1 MKILL
6 LAFLMPFGLLAQSHS
21 KNLLSFS
28 AGHTFMGSG
37 DLRGFN
43 VGFGFQKQ
51 FFKHFAVE
59 TNIRASSASA
69 ANFLNQ
75 FSLSSANPNTIP
87 STNSEL
93 RFNTSGYQLEILP
106 ILPVINSGLKLS
118 ILAGPVLRR
127 QYNSKPTSFGIS
139 TSPQGNIL
147 TIDYQRSFIENSI
160 GFTGQ
165 IEAAIKLNKKAYLGG
180 RLIGHSYRG
189 NLNWYFPIVFMHE
202 I

>member
-6 LAFLMPFGLLAQSHS
+6 LAFLMPLGLLAQSHS

-37 DLRGFN
+37 DLRGYN
-43 VGFGFQKQ
+43 IGFGFQKQ
-51 FFKHFAVE
+51 FIKHFAVE
-59 TNIRASSASA
+59 TNIRASSTSA

-75 FSLSSANPNTIP
+75 YSSANPNTY
-87 STNSEL
+87 TNSEL

-106 ILPVINSGLKLS
+106 VLPVINSGLKLS

-127 QYNSKPTSFGIS
+127 QYNSKPTSYGIS